1 MRKKVLSILFAIVL
15 IFALKN
21 MSYAA
26 SANISCD
33 SEATVGKEI
42 TITANVTGVQWN
54 LDLKVNGQ
62 TIAKNSELENYEA
75 NKSVSFSGKYTPN
88 AEGTL
93 NISLEG
99 TVTEFS
105 NGTTI
110 RNFGTKT
117 ITVKAP
123 ENNNSNSDNSANNG
137 NSGNNGNSSSEPAAK
152 STEAVLSNLGIRP
165 NDFTGF
171 KPNKKEYSVEVPNST
186 SEVEVYA
193 TASKGEIISG
203 LGKVALKE
211 GNNTVEVVVRAEAGN
226 TETYT
231 LKIKRRTAEE
241 EAQNASD
248 ATLKNLGIN
257 PKEYDFSGF
266 KKDQTEYSVEVPN
279 EIKTVEV
286 YAEATDSKA
295 QVTGTGDIEL
305 NEGANEAKVEVIAQD
320 GTKKTYTITI
330 TRKASETAATTDSK
344 FGLSSLSISGQTIS
358 PNFKNTI
365 YSYTVGIKEDISSL
379 EINAV
384 ATDKEAKIEI
394 MGNENLQQ
402 GENTIKVIVK
412 NEKTNQTVTY
422 KITVNKNVVS
432 ETKVERNFFNPS
444 TWGKEMIIKSIIVAV
459 LILLIIIAVVLKVKI
474 SKEAKLENGNDNHDD
489 IDFPGANEL
498 NKAIAEHQ
506 ELSENN
512 EKNEESKAKKY
523 VENDAKTERLFCSRA
538 GTERVDSC
546 AGRRNADRY
555 LSAWDD
561 HPWSG
566 SGSFAHMH
574 QWGVL
579 CLLAAGSH
587 AVGLAVF
594 RRSMVSGR
602 VVWNRNAGPEH
613 LPAGVPLH
621 GADRPAAAFALGRVV
636 YSAFRLGCSGTGAVV
651 VRAAGWAGLSD
662 RACRADGLG
671 APADG
676 RCCATDPLA
685 ACSAVCGVFVL
696 AASCRL

>member
-1 MRKKVLSILFAIVL
+1 MKNKVKISLFVFFIILFGYYIKSNAAILAQSKQVNSGEQ
-15 IFALKN
+15 F
-21 MSYAA
+21 S
-26 SANISCD
+26 
-33 SEATVGKEI
+33 V
-42 TITANVTGVQWN
+42 NVTSDTSLSAYSVKVQSY
-54 LDLKVNGQ
+54 DG
-62 TIAKNSELENYEA
+62 LEFVG
-75 NKSVSFSGKYTPN
+75 SSG
-88 AEGTL
+88 GTG
-93 NISLEG
+93 S
-99 TVTEFS
+99 
-105 NGTTI
+105 GTTTI
-110 RNFGTKT
+110 SNALAQGGTTNMATFTFKAPSVEKDTQYTIKFSATGMGDENLAPVANSDKT
-117 ITVKAP
+117 ITIKVKAP
-123 ENNNSNSDNSANNG
+123 ENNNSNSNNDG
-137 NSGNNGNSSSEPAAK
+137 NSGNNGSSEPAQK

-171 KPNKKEYSVEVPNST
+171 KTNKKEYSVEVPNST

-402 GENTIKVIVK
+402 GENTITVIVK

-523 VENDAKTERLFCSRA
+523 VENDAKTEEKMKKIDAEENDANAS
-538 GTERVDSC
+538 
-546 AGRRNADRY
+546 GRRKGK
-555 LSAWDD
+555 
-561 HPWSG
+561 H
-566 SGSFAHMH
+566 F
-574 QWGVL
+574 
-579 CLLAAGSH
+579 
-587 AVGLAVF
+587 
-594 RRSMVSGR
+594 
-602 VVWNRNAGPEH
+602 
-613 LPAGVPLH
+613 
-621 GADRPAAAFALGRVV
+621 
-636 YSAFRLGCSGTGAVV
+636 
-651 VRAAGWAGLSD
+651 
-662 RACRADGLG
+662 
-671 APADG
+671 
-676 RCCATDPLA
+676 
-685 ACSAVCGVFVL
+685 
-696 AASCRL
+696 

>member
-152 STEAVLSNLGIRP
+152 STEAILRNLGIKP

-171 KPNKKEYSVEVPNST
+171 KQNKKEYSVEVQNST

-193 TASKGEIISG
+193 EALKGEIISG
-203 LGKVALKE
+203 TGKVSLKE
-211 GNNTVEVVVRAEAGN
+211 GETTTVNVVVKAEAGN

-241 EAQNASD
+241 EAKNASD

-279 EIKTVEV
+279 EIKTVEI

-305 NEGANEAKVEVIAQD
+305 NEGANEAKIEVIAQD
-320 GTKKTYTITI
+320 GTKKNYTITI
-330 TRKASETAATTDSK
+330 TRKVSEVATTSLTDTK
-344 FGLSSLSISGQTIS
+344 FGLSNLSITGQTIS
-358 PNFKNTI
+358 PTFKNTV
-365 YSYTVGIKEDISSL
+365 YSYTVGLREDLSSL
-379 EINAV
+379 DIKAT
-384 ATDKEAKIEI
+384 ATDSDAKIEI
-394 MGNENLQQ
+394 VGNENLQQ
-402 GENTIKVIVK
+402 GENTITIMVK
-412 NEKTNQTVTY
+412 NEKTNQTATY
-422 KITVNKNVVS
+422 QITVNKNVVS

-459 LILLIIIAVVLKVKI
+459 LVLLIIIAVVLKVKI
-474 SKEAKLENGNDNHDD
+474 SKESKLENGQDKDENIN
-489 IDFPGANEL
+489 FPGANEL
-498 NKAIAEHQ
+498 DKAIAEHQ
-506 ELSENN
+506 ELTENN
-512 EKNEESKAKKY
+512 GEIKEKND
-523 VENDAKTERLFCSRA
+523 VENDTNAS
-538 GTERVDSC
+538 
-546 AGRRNADRY
+546 GRRKGK
-555 LSAWDD
+555 
-561 HPWSG
+561 H
-566 SGSFAHMH
+566 F
-574 QWGVL
+574 
-579 CLLAAGSH
+579 
-587 AVGLAVF
+587 
-594 RRSMVSGR
+594 
-602 VVWNRNAGPEH
+602 
-613 LPAGVPLH
+613 
-621 GADRPAAAFALGRVV
+621 
-636 YSAFRLGCSGTGAVV
+636 
-651 VRAAGWAGLSD
+651 
-662 RACRADGLG
+662 
-671 APADG
+671 
-676 RCCATDPLA
+676 
-685 ACSAVCGVFVL
+685 
-696 AASCRL
+696 

>member
-15 IFALKN
+15 IFTLKN

-33 SEATVGKEI
+33 SETTVGKEI

-152 STEAVLSNLGIRP
+152 STEAILKNLGIKP
-165 NDFTGF
+165 NDFKGF
-171 KPNKKEYSVEVPNST
+171 KQNKKEYSVEVPNST

-193 TASKGEIISG
+193 EALKGEIISG
-203 LGKVALKE
+203 TGKVSLKE
-211 GNNTVEVVVRAEAGN
+211 GETTTVNVVVKAEAGN
-226 TETYT
+226 TETYK
-231 LKIKRRTAEE
+231 LNIKRRTAEE
-241 EAQNASD
+241 EAKNASD

-305 NEGANEAKVEVIAQD
+305 NEGANEAKIEVIAQD
-320 GTKKTYTITI
+320 GTKKNYTITI
-330 TRKASETAATTDSK
+330 TRKASEVSITSLTDTK
-344 FGLSSLSISGQTIS
+344 FGLSDLSITGQTIS
-358 PNFKNTI
+358 PTFKNTV
-365 YSYTVGIKEDISSL
+365 YSYTVGLREDLSSL
-379 EINAV
+379 DIKAT
-384 ATDKEAKIEI
+384 ATDSDAKIEI
-394 MGNENLQQ
+394 VGNENLQQ
-402 GENTIKVIVK
+402 GENTITVIVK
-412 NEKTNQTVTY
+412 NEKTNQTATY
-422 KITVNKNVVS
+422 QITVKKNVVS

-444 TWGKEMIIKSIIVAV
+444 TWGKEMIIKSIIVAFLV
-459 LILLIIIAVVLKVKI
+459 LLIIIAVVLKVKI
-474 SKEAKLENGNDNHDD
+474 SKESKLENGQDKDENIN
-489 IDFPGANEL
+489 FPGANEL
-498 NKAIAEHQ
+498 DKAIAEHQ
-506 ELSENN
+506 ELTENN
-512 EKNEESKAKKY
+512 VENEENKAKNY
-523 VENDAKTERLFCSRA
+523 VENDAKTEEKMKEIDIEKNDANAS
-538 GTERVDSC
+538 
-546 AGRRNADRY
+546 GRRKGK
-555 LSAWDD
+555 
-561 HPWSG
+561 H
-566 SGSFAHMH
+566 F
-574 QWGVL
+574 
-579 CLLAAGSH
+579 
-587 AVGLAVF
+587 
-594 RRSMVSGR
+594 
-602 VVWNRNAGPEH
+602 
-613 LPAGVPLH
+613 
-621 GADRPAAAFALGRVV
+621 
-636 YSAFRLGCSGTGAVV
+636 
-651 VRAAGWAGLSD
+651 
-662 RACRADGLG
+662 
-671 APADG
+671 
-676 RCCATDPLA
+676 
-685 ACSAVCGVFVL
+685 
-696 AASCRL
+696 

>member
-1 MRKKVLSILFAIVL
+1 M
-15 IFALKN
+15 AL
-21 MSYAA
+21 
-26 SANISCD
+26 
-33 SEATVGKEI
+33 
-42 TITANVTGVQWN
+42 
-54 LDLKVNGQ
+54 
-62 TIAKNSELENYEA
+62 
-75 NKSVSFSGKYTPN
+75 
-88 AEGTL
+88 
-93 NISLEG
+93 
-99 TVTEFS
+99 
-105 NGTTI
+105 

-123 ENNNSNSDNSANNG
+123 ENNNSNSNNSANNG
-137 NSGNNGNSSSEPAAK
+137 NNGGSEPVAK

-171 KPNKKEYSVEVPNST
+171 KQNKKEYSVEVPNST

-365 YSYTVGIKEDISSL
+365 HSYTVGIKEDISSL

-394 MGNENLQQ
+394 IGNENLQQ
-402 GENTIKVIVK
+402 GENTITVIVK

-523 VENDAKTERLFCSRA
+523 VENDAKTEEKMKKIDAEENDANAS
-538 GTERVDSC
+538 
-546 AGRRNADRY
+546 GRRKGK
-555 LSAWDD
+555 
-561 HPWSG
+561 H
-566 SGSFAHMH
+566 F
-574 QWGVL
+574 
-579 CLLAAGSH
+579 
-587 AVGLAVF
+587 
-594 RRSMVSGR
+594 
-602 VVWNRNAGPEH
+602 
-613 LPAGVPLH
+613 
-621 GADRPAAAFALGRVV
+621 
-636 YSAFRLGCSGTGAVV
+636 
-651 VRAAGWAGLSD
+651 
-662 RACRADGLG
+662 
-671 APADG
+671 
-676 RCCATDPLA
+676 
-685 ACSAVCGVFVL
+685 
-696 AASCRL
+696 

>member
-1 MRKKVLSILFAIVL
+1 MKNKVKISLFVFFIILFGYYIKSNAAILAQSKQVNSGEQ
-15 IFALKN
+15 F
-21 MSYAA
+21 S
-26 SANISCD
+26 
-33 SEATVGKEI
+33 V
-42 TITANVTGVQWN
+42 NVTSDTSLSAYSVKVQSY
-54 LDLKVNGQ
+54 DG
-62 TIAKNSELENYEA
+62 LEFVG
-75 NKSVSFSGKYTPN
+75 SSG
-88 AEGTL
+88 GTG
-93 NISLEG
+93 S
-99 TVTEFS
+99 
-105 NGTTI
+105 GTTTI
-110 RNFGTKT
+110 SNALAQGGTTNMATFTFKAPSVEKDTQYTIKFSATGMGDENLAPVANSDKT
-117 ITVKAP
+117 ITIKVKAP

-137 NSGNNGNSSSEPAAK
+137 NNGSSEPAQK

-305 NEGANEAKVEVIAQD
+305 NEGANEARVEVIAQD

-402 GENTIKVIVK
+402 GENTITVIVK

-459 LILLIIIAVVLKVKI
+459 LVLLIIIAVVLKVKI

-523 VENDAKTERLFCSRA
+523 VENDAKTEEKMKKID
-538 GTERVDSC
+538 TEENDANAS
-546 AGRRNADRY
+546 GRRKGK
-555 LSAWDD
+555 
-561 HPWSG
+561 H
-566 SGSFAHMH
+566 F
-574 QWGVL
+574 
-579 CLLAAGSH
+579 
-587 AVGLAVF
+587 
-594 RRSMVSGR
+594 
-602 VVWNRNAGPEH
+602 
-613 LPAGVPLH
+613 
-621 GADRPAAAFALGRVV
+621 
-636 YSAFRLGCSGTGAVV
+636 
-651 VRAAGWAGLSD
+651 
-662 RACRADGLG
+662 
-671 APADG
+671 
-676 RCCATDPLA
+676 
-685 ACSAVCGVFVL
+685 
-696 AASCRL
+696 

>member
-1 MRKKVLSILFAIVL
+1 MKNKVKISLFVFFIILFGYYIKSNAAILAQSKQVNSGEQ
-15 IFALKN
+15 F
-21 MSYAA
+21 S
-26 SANISCD
+26 
-33 SEATVGKEI
+33 V
-42 TITANVTGVQWN
+42 NVTSDVSLASYSVKAQNYDGLEFVGSSGGIGSGTTTISSALAQGGTTN
-54 LDLKVNGQ
+54 LATFTFKAPTVEKDTQ
-62 TIAKNSELENYEA
+62 YTIKFSATGMGDETLTQIPNSD
-75 NKSVSFSGKYTPN
+75 KSV
-88 AEGTL
+88 
-93 NISLEG
+93 
-99 TVTEFS
+99 
-105 NGTTI
+105 
-110 RNFGTKT
+110 T

-123 ENNNSNSDNSANNG
+123 ENNNSNSNNDG
-137 NSGNNGNSSSEPAAK
+137 NSGNNGSSEPAQK

-248 ATLKNLGIN
+248 ATLKNLGLN

-523 VENDAKTERLFCSRA
+523 VENDAKTEEKMKKIDAEENDANAS
-538 GTERVDSC
+538 
-546 AGRRNADRY
+546 GRRKGK
-555 LSAWDD
+555 
-561 HPWSG
+561 H
-566 SGSFAHMH
+566 F
-574 QWGVL
+574 
-579 CLLAAGSH
+579 
-587 AVGLAVF
+587 
-594 RRSMVSGR
+594 
-602 VVWNRNAGPEH
+602 
-613 LPAGVPLH
+613 
-621 GADRPAAAFALGRVV
+621 
-636 YSAFRLGCSGTGAVV
+636 
-651 VRAAGWAGLSD
+651 
-662 RACRADGLG
+662 
-671 APADG
+671 
-676 RCCATDPLA
+676 
-685 ACSAVCGVFVL
+685 
-696 AASCRL
+696 

>member
-1 MRKKVLSILFAIVL
+1 MKNKVKISLFVFFIILFGYYIKSNAAILAQSKQVNSGEQ
-15 IFALKN
+15 F
-21 MSYAA
+21 S
-26 SANISCD
+26 
-33 SEATVGKEI
+33 V
-42 TITANVTGVQWN
+42 NVTSDTSLSAYSVKVQSY
-54 LDLKVNGQ
+54 DG
-62 TIAKNSELENYEA
+62 LEFVG
-75 NKSVSFSGKYTPN
+75 SSG
-88 AEGTL
+88 GTG
-93 NISLEG
+93 S
-99 TVTEFS
+99 
-105 NGTTI
+105 GTTTI
-110 RNFGTKT
+110 SNALAQGGTTNMATFTFKAPSVEKDTQYTIKFSATGMGDENLAPVANSDKT
-117 ITVKAP
+117 ITIKVKAP

-137 NSGNNGNSSSEPAAK
+137 NSGNNGNSSSEPAVK
-152 STEAVLSNLGIRP
+152 STEAILRNLGIKP

-171 KPNKKEYSVEVPNST
+171 RQNQKEYSVEVPNST

-203 LGKVALKE
+203 LGKVSLKE
-211 GNNTVEVVVRAEAGN
+211 GETTTVNVVVKAEAGN

-402 GENTIKVIVK
+402 GENTITVIVK

-512 EKNEESKAKKY
+512 EKNEESKAKKH
-523 VENDAKTERLFCSRA
+523 VENDAKTEEKMKKIDAEENDANAS
-538 GTERVDSC
+538 
-546 AGRRNADRY
+546 GRRKGK
-555 LSAWDD
+555 
-561 HPWSG
+561 H
-566 SGSFAHMH
+566 F
-574 QWGVL
+574 
-579 CLLAAGSH
+579 
-587 AVGLAVF
+587 
-594 RRSMVSGR
+594 
-602 VVWNRNAGPEH
+602 
-613 LPAGVPLH
+613 
-621 GADRPAAAFALGRVV
+621 
-636 YSAFRLGCSGTGAVV
+636 
-651 VRAAGWAGLSD
+651 
-662 RACRADGLG
+662 
-671 APADG
+671 
-676 RCCATDPLA
+676 
-685 ACSAVCGVFVL
+685 
-696 AASCRL
+696 

>member
-1 MRKKVLSILFAIVL
+1 MKNKVKISLFVFFIILFGYYIKSNAAILAQSKQVNSGEQ
-15 IFALKN
+15 F
-21 MSYAA
+21 S
-26 SANISCD
+26 
-33 SEATVGKEI
+33 V
-42 TITANVTGVQWN
+42 NVTSDTSLSAYSVKAQSYDG
-54 LDLKVNGQ
+54 
-62 TIAKNSELENYEA
+62 LEFVG
-75 NKSVSFSGKYTPN
+75 SSG
-88 AEGTL
+88 GTG
-93 NISLEG
+93 S
-99 TVTEFS
+99 
-105 NGTTI
+105 GTTTI
-110 RNFGTKT
+110 SNALAQGGTTNLATFTFKAPSVEKDTQYTIKFSATGMGDENLAPVANSDKTIT

-123 ENNNSNSDNSANNG
+123 ETNNSNSNNG

-152 STEAVLSNLGIRP
+152 STEAILKNLGIRP

-171 KPNKKEYSVEVPNST
+171 RQNKKEYSVEVPNST

-193 TASKGEIISG
+193 EALKGEIISG
-203 LGKVALKE
+203 TGKVSLKE
-211 GNNTVEVVVRAEAGN
+211 GETTTVNVVVKAEAGN
-226 TETYT
+226 TETYK
-231 LKIKRRTAEE
+231 LNIKRRTAEE
-241 EAQNASD
+241 ETKNSSD

-279 EIKTVEV
+279 EIKTVEI

-394 MGNENLQQ
+394 IGNENLQQ
-402 GENTIKVIVK
+402 GENTITIVVK

-444 TWGKEMIIKSIIVAV
+444 TWGKEMIIKSIIVVV

-498 NKAIAEHQ
+498 NKAIVEHQ

-512 EKNEESKAKKY
+512 EKNEENKAKKHDEIDAKIEEKMKKID
-523 VENDAKTERLFCSRA
+523 VEENDANAS
-538 GTERVDSC
+538 
-546 AGRRNADRY
+546 GRRKGK
-555 LSAWDD
+555 
-561 HPWSG
+561 H
-566 SGSFAHMH
+566 F
-574 QWGVL
+574 
-579 CLLAAGSH
+579 
-587 AVGLAVF
+587 
-594 RRSMVSGR
+594 
-602 VVWNRNAGPEH
+602 
-613 LPAGVPLH
+613 
-621 GADRPAAAFALGRVV
+621 
-636 YSAFRLGCSGTGAVV
+636 
-651 VRAAGWAGLSD
+651 
-662 RACRADGLG
+662 
-671 APADG
+671 
-676 RCCATDPLA
+676 
-685 ACSAVCGVFVL
+685 
-696 AASCRL
+696 

>member
-1 MRKKVLSILFAIVL
+1 MKNKVKISLFVFFIILFGYYIKSNAAILAQSKQVNSGEQ
-15 IFALKN
+15 F
-21 MSYAA
+21 S
-26 SANISCD
+26 
-33 SEATVGKEI
+33 V
-42 TITANVTGVQWN
+42 NVTSDTSLSAYSVKVQSY
-54 LDLKVNGQ
+54 DG
-62 TIAKNSELENYEA
+62 LEFVG
-75 NKSVSFSGKYTPN
+75 SSG
-88 AEGTL
+88 GTG
-93 NISLEG
+93 S
-99 TVTEFS
+99 
-105 NGTTI
+105 GTTTI
-110 RNFGTKT
+110 SNALAQGGTTNMATFTFKAPSVEKDTQYTIKFSATGMGDENLAPVANSDKT
-117 ITVKAP
+117 ITIKVKAP

-137 NSGNNGNSSSEPAAK
+137 NNGSSEPAQK

-402 GENTIKVIVK
+402 GENTITVIVK

-459 LILLIIIAVVLKVKI
+459 LILLIIIAVVLKIKI

-523 VENDAKTERLFCSRA
+523 VENDAKTEEKMKKIDAEENDANTS
-538 GTERVDSC
+538 
-546 AGRRNADRY
+546 GRRKGK
-555 LSAWDD
+555 
-561 HPWSG
+561 H
-566 SGSFAHMH
+566 F
-574 QWGVL
+574 
-579 CLLAAGSH
+579 
-587 AVGLAVF
+587 
-594 RRSMVSGR
+594 
-602 VVWNRNAGPEH
+602 
-613 LPAGVPLH
+613 
-621 GADRPAAAFALGRVV
+621 
-636 YSAFRLGCSGTGAVV
+636 
-651 VRAAGWAGLSD
+651 
-662 RACRADGLG
+662 
-671 APADG
+671 
-676 RCCATDPLA
+676 
-685 ACSAVCGVFVL
+685 
-696 AASCRL
+696 

>member
-1 MRKKVLSILFAIVL
+1 MKNKVKISLFVFFIILFGYYIKSNAAILAQSKQVNSGEQ
-15 IFALKN
+15 F
-21 MSYAA
+21 S
-26 SANISCD
+26 
-33 SEATVGKEI
+33 V
-42 TITANVTGVQWN
+42 NVTSDVSLASYSVKAQSYDGLEFVGSSGGIGSGTTTISSALAQGGTTN
-54 LDLKVNGQ
+54 LATFTFKAPTVEKDTQ
-62 TIAKNSELENYEA
+62 YTIKFSATGMGDETLTQIPNSD
-75 NKSVSFSGKYTPN
+75 KSV
-88 AEGTL
+88 
-93 NISLEG
+93 
-99 TVTEFS
+99 
-105 NGTTI
+105 
-110 RNFGTKT
+110 T

-123 ENNNSNSDNSANNG
+123 ENNNSNSNNDG
-137 NSGNNGNSSSEPAAK
+137 NSGNNGSSEPAQK

-165 NDFTGF
+165 NGFKRF

-402 GENTIKVIVK
+402 GENTITVIVK

-523 VENDAKTERLFCSRA
+523 VENDAKTEEKMKKIDAEENDANAS
-538 GTERVDSC
+538 
-546 AGRRNADRY
+546 GRRKGK
-555 LSAWDD
+555 
-561 HPWSG
+561 H
-566 SGSFAHMH
+566 F
-574 QWGVL
+574 
-579 CLLAAGSH
+579 
-587 AVGLAVF
+587 
-594 RRSMVSGR
+594 
-602 VVWNRNAGPEH
+602 
-613 LPAGVPLH
+613 
-621 GADRPAAAFALGRVV
+621 
-636 YSAFRLGCSGTGAVV
+636 
-651 VRAAGWAGLSD
+651 
-662 RACRADGLG
+662 
-671 APADG
+671 
-676 RCCATDPLA
+676 
-685 ACSAVCGVFVL
+685 
-696 AASCRL
+696 

>member
-1 MRKKVLSILFAIVL
+1 MKNKVKISLFVFYIILFGYYIKSNAAILAQSKQVNSGEQ
-15 IFALKN
+15 F
-21 MSYAA
+21 S
-26 SANISCD
+26 
-33 SEATVGKEI
+33 V
-42 TITANVTGVQWN
+42 NVTSDVSIASYSVKAQSYDGLEFVGSSGGIGSGTTTISSALAQGGTTN
-54 LDLKVNGQ
+54 LATFTFKAPTVEKDTQ
-62 TIAKNSELENYEA
+62 YTIKFSATGMGDETLTQIPNSD
-75 NKSVSFSGKYTPN
+75 KSV
-88 AEGTL
+88 
-93 NISLEG
+93 
-99 TVTEFS
+99 
-105 NGTTI
+105 
-110 RNFGTKT
+110 T

-165 NDFTGF
+165 NDFKRF

-402 GENTIKVIVK
+402 GENTITVIVK

-523 VENDAKTERLFCSRA
+523 VENDAKTEEKMKKIDAEENDANAS
-538 GTERVDSC
+538 
-546 AGRRNADRY
+546 GRRKGK
-555 LSAWDD
+555 
-561 HPWSG
+561 H
-566 SGSFAHMH
+566 F
-574 QWGVL
+574 
-579 CLLAAGSH
+579 
-587 AVGLAVF
+587 
-594 RRSMVSGR
+594 
-602 VVWNRNAGPEH
+602 
-613 LPAGVPLH
+613 
-621 GADRPAAAFALGRVV
+621 
-636 YSAFRLGCSGTGAVV
+636 
-651 VRAAGWAGLSD
+651 
-662 RACRADGLG
+662 
-671 APADG
+671 
-676 RCCATDPLA
+676 
-685 ACSAVCGVFVL
+685 
-696 AASCRL
+696 

>member
-1 MRKKVLSILFAIVL
+1 MKNKVKISLFVFFIILFGYYIKSNAAILAQSKQVNSGEQ
-15 IFALKN
+15 F
-21 MSYAA
+21 S
-26 SANISCD
+26 
-33 SEATVGKEI
+33 V
-42 TITANVTGVQWN
+42 NVTSDTSLSAYSVKAQSYDG
-54 LDLKVNGQ
+54 
-62 TIAKNSELENYEA
+62 LEFVG
-75 NKSVSFSGKYTPN
+75 SSG
-88 AEGTL
+88 GTG
-93 NISLEG
+93 S
-99 TVTEFS
+99 
-105 NGTTI
+105 GTTTI
-110 RNFGTKT
+110 SNALAQGGTTNLATFTFKAPSVEKDTQYTIKFSATGMGDENLAPVANSDKTIT

-123 ENNNSNSDNSANNG
+123 ETNNSNSNNDG
-137 NSGNNGNSSSEPAAK
+137 NSGNNGSSEPAQK

-171 KPNKKEYSVEVPNST
+171 KPSKKEYSVEVPNST

-402 GENTIKVIVK
+402 GENTITVIVK

-523 VENDAKTERLFCSRA
+523 VENDAKTEEKMKKIDAEENDANAS
-538 GTERVDSC
+538 
-546 AGRRNADRY
+546 GRRKGK
-555 LSAWDD
+555 
-561 HPWSG
+561 H
-566 SGSFAHMH
+566 F
-574 QWGVL
+574 
-579 CLLAAGSH
+579 
-587 AVGLAVF
+587 
-594 RRSMVSGR
+594 
-602 VVWNRNAGPEH
+602 
-613 LPAGVPLH
+613 
-621 GADRPAAAFALGRVV
+621 
-636 YSAFRLGCSGTGAVV
+636 
-651 VRAAGWAGLSD
+651 
-662 RACRADGLG
+662 
-671 APADG
+671 
-676 RCCATDPLA
+676 
-685 ACSAVCGVFVL
+685 
-696 AASCRL
+696 

>member
-1 MRKKVLSILFAIVL
+1 MKNKVKISLFVFFIILFGYYIKSNAAILAQSKQVNSGEQ
-15 IFALKN
+15 F
-21 MSYAA
+21 S
-26 SANISCD
+26 
-33 SEATVGKEI
+33 V
-42 TITANVTGVQWN
+42 NVTSDTSLSAYSVKAQSYDG
-54 LDLKVNGQ
+54 
-62 TIAKNSELENYEA
+62 LEFVG
-75 NKSVSFSGKYTPN
+75 SSG
-88 AEGTL
+88 GTG
-93 NISLEG
+93 S
-99 TVTEFS
+99 
-105 NGTTI
+105 GTTTI
-110 RNFGTKT
+110 SNALAQGGTTNLATFTFKAPSVEKDTQYTIKFSATGMGDENLAPVANSDKTIT

-123 ENNNSNSDNSANNG
+123 ETNNSNSNNG

-152 STEAVLSNLGIRP
+152 STEAILKNLGIRP

-171 KPNKKEYSVEVPNST
+171 RQNKKEYSVEVPNST

-193 TASKGEIISG
+193 EALKGEIISG
-203 LGKVALKE
+203 TGKVSLKE
-211 GNNTVEVVVRAEAGN
+211 GETTTVNVVVKAEAGN
-226 TETYT
+226 TEAYT

-241 EAQNASD
+241 EAQSASD

-279 EIKTVEV
+279 EIKTVEI
-286 YAEATDSKA
+286 YAEATDLKA
-295 QVTGTGDIEL
+295 QITGTGDIEL

-344 FGLSSLSISGQTIS
+344 FGLSSLSISGQTVS

-394 MGNENLQQ
+394 IGNENLQQ
-402 GENTIKVIVK
+402 GENMITIVVK

-444 TWGKEMIIKSIIVAV
+444 TWGKEMIIKSIIVVV

-498 NKAIAEHQ
+498 NKAIVEHQ

-512 EKNEESKAKKY
+512 EKNEENKAKKHDEIDAKIEEKMKKID
-523 VENDAKTERLFCSRA
+523 VEENDANAS
-538 GTERVDSC
+538 
-546 AGRRNADRY
+546 GRRKGK
-555 LSAWDD
+555 
-561 HPWSG
+561 H
-566 SGSFAHMH
+566 F
-574 QWGVL
+574 
-579 CLLAAGSH
+579 
-587 AVGLAVF
+587 
-594 RRSMVSGR
+594 
-602 VVWNRNAGPEH
+602 
-613 LPAGVPLH
+613 
-621 GADRPAAAFALGRVV
+621 
-636 YSAFRLGCSGTGAVV
+636 
-651 VRAAGWAGLSD
+651 
-662 RACRADGLG
+662 
-671 APADG
+671 
-676 RCCATDPLA
+676 
-685 ACSAVCGVFVL
+685 
-696 AASCRL
+696 